1 MLGILRIVCTVVGAV
16 VLYGAL
22 MAALWTLVMRT
33 AKHRVRIA
41 AERRSAARR
50 AAAASIVTEPRDPA
64 ADPRDRRARSW
75 EELPTWLWRDR
86 PWAVAVVLLG
96 APAVRDRTAPFV
108 DFPNRVIDWAALLGE
123 SREWPPDQRL
133 LVQSAYEMAF
143 DTPGELTRSLSHPVS
158 LRDVVL
164 HLDDD
169 EVERIR
175 VAMQIRRG
183 RLEPEDGLT
192 ALS

>member
-1 MLGILRIVCTVVGAV
+1 MLGVLRTICTVVGAV
-16 VLYGAL
+16 ALYSALMGAL
-22 MAALWTLVMRT
+22 WVLVMR
-33 AKHRVRIA
+33 AGK
-41 AERRSAARR
+41 RR
-50 AAAASIVTEPRDPA
+50 AAAAADRRA
-64 ADPRDRRARSW
+64 AARTMAVDEARGSGAERRARSW
-75 EELPTWLWRDR
+75 EELPAWLWRDR

-108 DFPNRVIDWAALLGE
+108 DFPTRVIDWAGLLDE
-123 SREWPPDQRL
+123 SHGWPPDQRL
-133 LVQSAYEMAF
+133 LVRSAYEMAF
-143 DTPGELTRSLSHPVS
+143 DTPGEVTRAMTDPVT
-158 LRDVVL
+158 LADVVR

-183 RLEPEDGLT
+183 RLEPEEGLT

>member
-1 MLGILRIVCTVVGAV
+1 MLGVLRTICTVVGAV
-16 VLYGAL
+16 TLYCAL
-22 MAALWTLVMRT
+22 MAALWALVMRVG
-33 AKHRVRIA
+33 R
-41 AERRSAARR
+41 RR
-50 AAAASIVTEPRDPA
+50 AAAAAERRAEAGRLAVAERPPGA
-64 ADPRDRRARSW
+64 ERRARSW
-75 EELPTWLWRDR
+75 EELPSWLWRDR

-108 DFPNRVIDWAALLGE
+108 DFPARVIDWAGLLEE
-123 SREWPPDQRL
+123 SRGWPPDQRL
-133 LVQSAYEMAF
+133 LVRSAYEMAF
-143 DTPGELTRSLSHPVS
+143 DTPGEVARALSEPVT
-158 LRDVVL
+158 LADVVR